1 MVSSLE
7 VEEEEVE
14 DEVWV
19 VAVAVVLVV
28 VVDIGVEV
36 GRDVAGV
43 AVEAF
48 KLDGRTLEETGLT
61 VELTRGRE
69 VCAESGRE
77 VVESR
82 GKEVEADSVGAGTS
96 ILTVGAVHV
105 GKSIELS
112 GRSVGGGGESV
123 LVERV
128 PAGRVPA
135 GRVPVADAR
144 STISTTEA
152 ITVAGSSQRLSSEAG
167 SVGSTVPAGAMTK
180 GPSGS

>member
-1 MVSSLE
+1 MVVSSLE
-7 VEEEEVE
+7 VEVEEVE

-28 VVDIGVEV
+28 AVDIGVEV

-48 KLDGRTLEETGLT
+48 KLDGRTLEDTGLT

-105 GKSIELS
+105 GKSNELS
-112 GRSVGGGGESV
+112 GRSVGGGGASV

-128 PAGRVPA
+128 PT